1 MEEGKVEYMFIKC
14 AGKKSEGSAFMFAL
28 ACGKFSLVDTQ
39 IPLTEW
45 LGADAG
51 DCLLIASLFV
61 LLENFK

>member
-1 MEEGKVEYMFIKC
+1 MEYMFIKC
-14 AGKKSEGSAFMFAL
+14 AGKKSEGSAFMFAR

-51 DCLLIASLFV
+51 DSLLNASLFV